1 MLARE
6 MTAQAALRIVGP
18 MTLSVGVIPHD
29 TAQDPRV
36 ALVPEVAAKLVK
48 QGWQVFVPQGA
59 GAAASCSDA
68 AYTAAGATLL
78 SAKDLAKTKVDVALS
93 LNLPEKLP
101 YSSAQ
106 VVVGLGAKAISGSAT
121 LALQKLP
128 RTTRAQAM
136 DVLSSQANLGGYAA
150 ALAIAYHLPRLMP
163 ALSTAAGS
171 TKPSKM
177 LILGVGVAGLQAI
190 ATARRLGAAVSAFDI
205 RPEVAEQ
212 IKSLGAKVVEV
223 DGPTTEG
230 KGGYAGALDAAGI
243 AALQEKLLPF
253 VAQSDGVITT
263 AQVPGKAAPQL
274 VSAAAV
280 AAMAPGSVIV
290 DMAAASGG
298 NVAGTKANVVI
309 QSANGVMLVG
319 ETNWPGTLA
328 QTASRFW
335 AQNMANLLAVMVKDG
350 ALSLEDELVQA
361 MAVA

>member
-1 MLARE
+1 
-6 MTAQAALRIVGP
+6 
-18 MTLSVGVIPHD
+18 MTLSVGIAPHD
-29 TAQDPRV
+29 VTQEPRV
-36 ALVPEVAAKLVK
+36 ALVPEVVTKLVK
-48 QGWQVFVPQGA
+48 QGWQVYVPQGA
-59 GAAASCSDA
+59 GGAASCPDA
-68 AYTAAGATLL
+68 AYAAAGATLL
-78 SAKDLAKTKVDVALS
+78 GAKDLAKTKLTVALG
-93 LNLPEKLP
+93 LNLPAKLP
-101 YSSAQ
+101 YAEAA
-106 VVVGLGAKAISGSAT
+106 VAIGLGSSPAAGAASS

-150 ALAIAYHLPRLMP
+150 ALAVAHHLPRLLP

-171 TKPSKM
+171 TKPAKV

-223 DGPTTEG
+223 DGPTAEG
-230 KGGYAGALDAAGI
+230 KGGYAGALDAAGLQQ
-243 AALQEKLLPF
+243 LQEKLAPF

-263 AQVPGKAAPQL
+263 AQVPGKAAPVL
-274 VSAAAV
+274 VSAVAV
-280 AAMAPGSVIV
+280 AAMQPGSVVV

-298 NVAGTKANVVI
+298 NVAGTKAGAVV
-309 QSANGVMLVG
+309 QTANGITLVG

-350 ALSLEDELVQA
+350 QLSLEDELVQA
-361 MAVA
+361 MVVA

>member
-1 MLARE
+1 MFYK
-6 MTAQAALRIVGP
+6 TP
-18 MTLSVGVIPHD
+18 MTLTVGIVPHD
-29 TAQDPRV
+29 LTTDRRV
-36 ALVPEVAAKLVK
+36 AMVPEVAAKLIK
-48 QGWQVFVPQGA
+48 QGWQVVVLSGA
-59 GAAASCSDA
+59 GAGASFPDA
-68 AYTAAGATLL
+68 AFTAIGAQVV
-78 SAKDLAKTKVDVALS
+78 SAKELAKTSLDVALA
-93 LNLPEKLP
+93 LNLPKKLP
-101 YSSAQ
+101 YASAQ
-106 VVVGLGAKAISGSAT
+106 VAIGLGTETPANTT

-150 ALAIAYHLPRLMP
+150 ALAVSHHLPRLMP

-171 TKPSKM
+171 TKPSKV
-177 LILGVGVAGLQAI
+177 LVLGVGVAGLQAI

-223 DGPTTEG
+223 DGPSAEG
-230 KGGYAGALDAAGI
+230 KGGYAGALDAAGL

-253 VAQSDGVITT
+253 VAQADGLITT

-280 AAMAPGSVIV
+280 AAMAPGSVVI

-298 NVAGTKANVVI
+298 NVAGTKAGEVVI
-309 QSANGVMLVG
+309 TLNGVTLVG

-350 ALSLEDELVQA
+350 ALNLEDELVKA
-361 MAVA
+361 MVI

>member
-1 MLARE
+1 
-6 MTAQAALRIVGP
+6 

-29 TAQDPRV
+29 LTLDARV
-36 ALVPEVAAKLVK
+36 AMTPEVAAKLIK
-48 QGWQVFVPQGA
+48 QGWQVVVPSGA
-59 GAAASCSDA
+59 GEAASCPDS
-68 AYTAAGATLL
+68 AYEAVGVKILP
-78 SAKDLAKTKVDVALS
+78 SKELAKTKLDVALA
-93 LNLPEKLP
+93 LNLPKKLP
-101 YSSAQ
+101 YASAQ
-106 VVVGLGAKAISGSAT
+106 VAIGLGTETPAGT
-121 LALQKLP
+121 NLALQKLP

-150 ALAIAYHLPRLMP
+150 ALAVSHHLPRLMP

-171 TKPSKM
+171 TKPSKV
-177 LILGVGVAGLQAI
+177 LVLGVGVAGLQAI

-230 KGGYAGALDAAGI
+230 KGGYAGALDATGLK
-243 AALQEKLLPF
+243 ALQEKLLPF
-253 VAQSDGVITT
+253 VAQADGIITT

-280 AAMAPGSVIV
+280 AAMAPGSVVV

-298 NVAGTKANVVI
+298 NVAGTKAGEVV
-309 QSANGVMLVG
+309 QTANGVTLVG
-319 ETNWPGTLA
+319 ETNWPSTLA

-335 AQNMANLLAVMVKDG
+335 AQNMANLLAAMVKDG
-350 ALSLEDELVQA
+350 ALNLEDDLVKA
-361 MAVA
+361 MVL

>member
-1 MLARE
+1 MNLSIGLIPCLPTDDHR
-6 MTAQAALRIVGP
+6 VP
-18 MTLSVGVIPHD
+18 MTPEGV
-29 TAQDPRV
+29 T
-36 ALVPEVAAKLVK
+36 KLIK
-48 QGWQVFVPQGA
+48 AGWQVLVPTGA
-59 GAAASCSDA
+59 GAAASFPDS
-68 AYTAAGATLL
+68 AYAAAGAKILT
-78 SAKDLAKTKVDVALS
+78 AKEVTKT
-93 LNLPEKLP
+93 NIT
-101 YSSAQ
+101 
-106 VVVGLGAKAISGSAT
+106 VGLAVNLTPTIPYAAAELVIGLGNGPVANAKQV

-150 ALAIAYHLPRLMP
+150 ALAVAHHLPRLMP

-171 TKPSKM
+171 TKPSKV
-177 LILGVGVAGLQAI
+177 LVLGVGVAGLQAI

-223 DGPTTEG
+223 DGPSAEG

-243 AALQEKLLPF
+243 QALQEKLLPF
-253 VAQSDGVITT
+253 VAAADGVITT

-280 AAMAPGSVIV
+280 AAMAPGSVII

-298 NVAGTKANVVI
+298 NVVGTKAGEVI
-309 QSANGVMLVG
+309 QTTNGITLVG
-319 ETNWPGTLA
+319 ETNWPSTLA

-335 AQNMANLLAVMVKDG
+335 AQNMVNLLAVLVKDG
-350 ALSLEDELVQA
+350 VLSLEDELVKA
-361 MAVA
+361 MVP